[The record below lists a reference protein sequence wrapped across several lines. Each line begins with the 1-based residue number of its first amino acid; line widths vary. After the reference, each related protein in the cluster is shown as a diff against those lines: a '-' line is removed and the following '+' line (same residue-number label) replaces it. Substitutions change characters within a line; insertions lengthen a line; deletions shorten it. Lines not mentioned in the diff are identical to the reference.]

1 MNIDDIE
8 DDLDLVDTEDDQDDQ
23 EELPSDDDAES
34 GGEADV
40 EEEPEYDEIGFDDE
54 SDQPDDT
61 ALQKHLRDVIR
72 RKDKELAELR
82 SGKTSEPVEVG
93 EEPGSLEDFDYDEGK
108 HSAAWRDYSNRCAD
122 AARQQ
127 SSADTNATR
136 AEQSWREDVGRFEA
150 RREALRAPDR
160 DEILETVGGSLSQVQ
175 VATLIKAAADP
186 ATFMYALG
194 RSPAKLAAIAAI
206 DDPIKMAA
214 EVARMERNV
223 KVASTRKAP
232 PPERIATGGKP
243 NISGGDK
250 VLAKLEKEAERTGDR
265 SAVIA
270 HKRKMRERA

>member
-8 DDLDLVDTEDDQDDQ
+8 DDLDLVDAEDEEDEQ
-23 EELPSDDDAES
+23 EELPSDDADGDDEP
-34 GGEADV
+34 EAQED
-40 EEEPEYDEIGFDDE
+40 PEYDEIGFDDE

-93 EEPGSLEDFDYDEGK
+93 EEPGSLEDFDYDEEK
-108 HSAAWRDYSNRCAD
+108 HSAAWRDYSNRCV
-122 AARQQ
+122 AAALQQ
-127 SSADTNATR
+127 SNADTSTNR
-136 AEQSWREDVGRFEA
+136 AEQEWREDVQRFEA
-150 RREALRAPDR
+150 RHN
-160 DEILETVGGSLSQVQ
+160 SLSVPDKDESLMSVKEAFSENQ
-175 VATLIKAAADP
+175 LKAIVVGAEDSAA
-186 ATFMYALG
+186 FLYALG
-194 RSPAKLAAIAAI
+194 KSPAKLSALASQ
-206 DDPIKMAA
+206 PNLIKMAFA
-214 EVARMERNV
+214 AGRMERNV
-223 KVASTRKAP
+223 KVASSRKAP